1 MGNKKSVMVDNHHRF
16 DIDKLEYDIEINYI
30 DDRCVFSHSGK
41 IKKGRY
47 ILKLSEKGFTINNHR
62 FIYQNIKNYGTY
74 SFDNNSCSSDTN
86 ENNNIVIFTD
96 VNEKNLRFY
105 CQDSLQLIDTLNLYS
120 KVYKFGYS
128 FRKK

>member
-1 MGNKKSVMVDNHHRF
+1 MGNKKSIMVENHHRF
-16 DIDKLEYDIEINYI
+16 DMDKLEYDIEIKYI

-41 IKKGRY
+41 IKEGRS
-47 ILKLSEKGFTINNHR
+47 ILKLSEKGFTIDNYK

-74 SFDNNSCSSDTN
+74 NIDNSSDSN
-86 ENNNIVIFTD
+86 ENNSSNIVLFTD
-96 VNEKNLRFY
+96 INEKNFRFY

-128 FRKK
+128 FHKK